1 MLYCTY
7 TAVEYYHISNLLN
20 NKQFITGKNHIVKY
34 SPLFFKVLN
43 IHDSCELIDK
53 KLEEKMT
60 IRNDKM
66 ISHTKTKRT
75 FKYFVN

>member
-7 TAVEYYHISNLLN
+7 WIEISIKSDTAVEYCNISNLSN
-20 NKQFITGKNHIVKY
+20 NILFITGKNHIVKY

-43 IHDSCELIDK
+43 IHDRCELIDK

-60 IRNDKM
+60 IRNDKI
-66 ISHTKTKRT
+66 ISHIKT
-75 FKYFVN
+75 